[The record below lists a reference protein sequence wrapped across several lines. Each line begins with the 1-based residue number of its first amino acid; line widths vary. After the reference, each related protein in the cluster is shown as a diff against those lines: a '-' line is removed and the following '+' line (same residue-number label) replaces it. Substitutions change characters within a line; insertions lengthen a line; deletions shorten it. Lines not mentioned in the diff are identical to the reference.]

1 MDDEYDDKGWDG
13 DMGDGEVSKIIG
25 ILFFVSCF
33 ILWITV
39 MAFSFL
45 VYFYLC
51 LFTLKYK
58 FSVDYDGVPFQWA
71 DRKLTS

>member
-1 MDDEYDDKGWDG
+1 MDDEFDDKGWDG
-13 DMGDGEVSKIIG
+13 DMGDGEVSKIRG

-33 ILWITV
+33 ILSFTV

-51 LFTLKYK
+51 LFTFKYR
-58 FSVDYDGVPFQWA
+58 FLVDYDGVPFQ
-71 DRKLTS
+71 